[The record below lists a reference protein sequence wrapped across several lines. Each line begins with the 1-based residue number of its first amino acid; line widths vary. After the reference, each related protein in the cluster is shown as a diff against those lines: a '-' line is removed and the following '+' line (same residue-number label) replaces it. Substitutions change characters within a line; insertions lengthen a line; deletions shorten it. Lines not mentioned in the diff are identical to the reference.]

1 MRATL
6 ERIPRGKAGLNAK
19 LRRIRGLVEKA
30 KQDPVFR
37 QAVVGIV
44 RQVPERSWQLEVSTI
59 MDWVRDHVRYTL
71 DPAGLE
77 LFVAP
82 QLLLQQGLA
91 GDAAGDCDDHVML
104 AAAMLETLGHP
115 VRYRVGGPGPG
126 KFRHIWLDVLQR
138 GRGWV
143 PMELTKNDAAL
154 GWDPAK
160 LFPHIETYKGGTM
173 SGLGEVPT
181 IERVALRVAG
191 WSNTTAPMQAA
202 SLGPQTYWGLLPS
215 DLLRI
220 QAHMQ
225 NAPGITVE
233 ELAGAFGLGDLD
245 LGNLS
250 DWELEGLK
258 KLFKK
263 LKKIPRKYVKY
274 LKRIPSKF
282 KKYGVPLLKQF
293 GPMAAMAIPG
303 IGPMLGPLLGG
314 VMGGIGG
321 GAGGIF
327 GSLMGGGAASGGVFQ
342 RILGGIMGGQPGGQ
356 FMQQFAGRDPAQ
368 LDRFGALFSGAVGGR
383 GGPDI
388 MGRNDFGGW
397 QQQLLRSVSPYLQP
411 YLPSWA
417 PRIGPGVEQF
427 GGGWGGSGRFPQ
439 PSGYGRP
446 SRWGLG
452 PQENPYRFGR
462 GFASSGRY
470 RSPTT
475 FVDPGLGAAQPPPSG
490 FAGGLPLDLGLERF
504 PAQPGDTKQR
514 NAWHRDL
521 QTRMFA
527 EMARLKRTDHRWR
540 VTKLK
545 ALPPE
550 VMADYPGRAGARE
563 GGMDAFTK
571 DFGLGAAGVPA
582 MTVLVWMIWGLAKDR
597 SNLGPGITERMEW
610 LRGALS
616 QNHARMWNLAKTEK
630 AKAASKAAAAAAAA
644 KGAEEA
650 RAAAKKEREAQ
661 AAEAE
666 AQRKLEKE
674 QAEKELAH
682 RRALARL
689 EKQRKSQQI
698 SENEA
703 ARRRAELERAFRAG
717 VPGRRRI
724 PPPVAPGAPPP
735 PVAAGDYTGLMLMGG
750 AALLLF
756 LVLKKR

>member
-160 LFPHIETYKGGTM
+160 LFPHIETYKGGSM

-263 LKKIPRKYVKY
+263 LKRIPRKYVKY
-274 LKRIPSKF
+274 LKRIPSKL

-293 GPMAAMAIPG
+293 GPMASMLIPG
-303 IGPMLGPLLGG
+303 IGPILGPLLGG
-314 VMGGIGG
+314 VMGGMGG

-327 GSLMGGGAASGGVFQ
+327 GTLMGGGAASGGVFQ
-342 RILGGIMGGQPGGQ
+342 QILGGVMGGQPGGQ

-417 PRIGPGVEQF
+417 PSIGPGVEQF
-427 GGGWGGSGRFPQ
+427 GGGWGSSGRFPQ
-439 PSGYGRP
+439 ASGYGRP

-462 GFASSGRY
+462 GFASSPRY
-470 RSPTT
+470 QSPTS
-475 FVDPGLGAAQPPPSG
+475 FIDPGLGWLPP
-490 FAGGLPLDLGLERF
+490 DLGLARF
-504 PAQPGDTKQR
+504 PKAGAPNSAAYAKART
-514 NAWHRDL
+514 AWHNDL
-521 QTRMFA
+521 QKRMFA
-527 EMARLKRTDHRWR
+527 EMVRIGLKDHRWR
-540 VTKLK
+540 LTRIKDTGVL
-545 ALPPE
+545 E
-550 VMADYPGRAGARE
+550 SYPGRPGARE
-563 GGMDAFTK
+563 GGEPAFIKDWGKGYRNVPAFT
-571 DFGLGAAGVPA
+571 
-582 MTVLVWMIWGLAKDR
+582 VWVNTTWDLAKYGAQM
-597 SNLGPGITERMEW
+597 GPGITERATW
-610 LRGALS
+610 LKAALAE
-616 QNHARMWNLAKTEK
+616 NHVRLWNLAQSEK
-630 AKAASKAAAAAAAA
+630 AKAASKAAAAAAAT
-644 KGAEEA
+644 KTAEEA